1 MKVTRILG
9 VLAVALCA
17 LGGVASSASATM
29 VLPNFSVQT
38 GGSGTGGEGVLFG
51 AAEIKCTDLSA
62 KMTMNATKK
71 AGTFDIN
78 FLGCKAF
85 GAECHSEGDEKG
97 IILSKG
103 NYQLVLGTVAGSDK
117 RFVLFEPSETKI
129 ICAFLSTKVVVK
141 GTVLG
146 EITQT
151 GANTFN
157 LKTAATSKT
166 GQEFKE
172 YENDEGALVKA
183 QLLSNTN
190 GGAFSESGENA
201 GTAALTSEANTTLEN

>member
-1 MKVTRILG
+1 MKVVRILG

-38 GGSGTGGEGVLFG
+38 GGEATGGAGTLFG
-51 AAEIKCTDLSA
+51 AAEISCTDVKSTI
-62 KMTMNATKK
+62 TMNADKK
-71 AGTFDIN
+71 SGTFDIN

-97 IILSKG
+97 IILNKG
-103 NYQLVLGTVAGSDK
+103 NWQLVLGTVAGADK
-117 RFVLFEPSETKI
+117 HFVLFEPLETKI
-129 ICAFLSTKVVVK
+129 VCAFLSTKVVVK

-146 EITQT
+146 EITST

-157 LKTAATSKT
+157 LKTVATSKT

-172 YENDEGALVKA
+172 YENDEGALVKT

-201 GTAALTSEANTTLEN
+201 GTDTLTSASNTAIEN